1 MGDSSVKNYNAVLL
15 KLEAIAKNKYE
26 EEIKREESIIAQA
39 SSMQTVFAV
48 SSAAFFMLLPIL
60 ISYRGNL
67 SLVFFFFFV
76 SLITACMISSLVCA
90 TIAQWRFKIRV
101 LATENDVRSGL
112 LQEIKE
118 RRVCTSEII
127 QMIIEDSIEQYGKAQ
142 EAREQ
147 RNNMRVKWIKYSM
160 YSFFA
165 SIGSCLVFYVLS
177 ILIMWV

>member
-1 MGDSSVKNYNAVLL
+1 MKINNAVLL

-26 EEIKREESIIAQA
+26 EEIKREESLIAQA

-48 SSAAFFMLLPIL
+48 SSAALFMLLPIL

-67 SLVFFFFFV
+67 NLVFFFFFV
-76 SLITACMISSLVCA
+76 SLITASMISSLVFA
-90 TIAQWRFKIRV
+90 TIAQWRYKIRV
-101 LATENDVRSGL
+101 LPTERDVRSGL
-112 LQEIKE
+112 LQKIKE
-118 RRVCTSEII
+118 RRACTSEII

-147 RNNMRVKWIKYSM
+147 SNNMRVKWIKCSM

-165 SIGSCLVFYVLS
+165 SIGCCLVFYLLS
-177 ILIMWV
+177 ILFMWVC